1 MREQADIEGAMS
13 LHGGAVWSACV
24 AFFRGRDGA
33 EDAFQDT
40 FLRYAESDGARFG
53 SEQHRRAWLVRVAI
67 NRCKDEAKRARWRD
81 AELSDAVQDSVPSTD
96 RSIEPGSDYLAA
108 IRAVQ
113 DLPDP
118 PKTAVYLSLCEQ
130 WTAPEIAEELG
141 VPVNTVYSWIAR
153 GKKKLKEALS

>member
-1 MREQADIEGAMS
+1 MRAQADIESAML
-13 LHGGAVWSACV
+13 LHSGAVWSACV
-24 AFFRGRDGA
+24 AFFRGKDGA

-40 FLRYAESDGARFG
+40 FLRYAKNDGAKFE

-67 NRCKDEAKRARWRD
+67 NRCKDEARRARLLD
-81 AELSDAVQDSVPSTD
+81 AELSDTIQGSVSSTD
-96 RSIEPGSDYLAA
+96 GSVEPDSDYLAA

-118 PKTAVYLSLCEQ
+118 PKTAVYLSICEQ

-141 VPVNTVYSWIAR
+141 VSVNTVYSWIAR